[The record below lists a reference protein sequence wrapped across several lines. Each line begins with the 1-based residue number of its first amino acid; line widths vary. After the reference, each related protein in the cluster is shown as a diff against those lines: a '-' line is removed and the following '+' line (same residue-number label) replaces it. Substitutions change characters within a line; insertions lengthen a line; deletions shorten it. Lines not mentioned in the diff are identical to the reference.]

1 MRIAVRISHV
11 ADTDRPILI
20 TSIFHNDPYSVGA
33 IQPGD
38 IVTHVTT
45 HAYRESGFHPLGEDG
60 KERLRDI
67 LLGGR
72 YPIEL
77 SLKRTACV
85 APSISDDYNVRN
97 IRMRELH
104 FGGNKLIGGRA
115 FDWDRFVF
123 KISHLPLLEYLDLDR
138 NHVGRNAC
146 EAIAGYLSQ
155 GGSRLHTLFLR
166 ENLIDDECAD
176 LLIPAL
182 EYNTSLRKLY
192 LQKNQLTS
200 RGRGRFLELLGYTS
214 SPYLTYHSNHT
225 LCELRWDVS
234 GVHEPLKSILKLN
247 DDKLNDGTAVSVR
260 SKRRNK
266 ILLAHYLHSPL
277 DVAPFSDL
285 DVRVMPHLLAWFGV
299 NEAGRRG
306 RRRFHETIHNVH
318 TPFDDRGQRFRAL
331 HALVREWNVPALFG
345 NPSPERRRMDELEA
359 TVDRLRREKDAAV
372 EALRAENAGLA
383 EENRRLREEIESI
396 GGRRESSWWNW
407 KRRKVS

>member
-1 MRIAVRISHV
+1 M
-11 ADTDRPILI
+11 
-20 TSIFHNDPYSVGA
+20 
-33 IQPGD
+33 
-38 IVTHVTT
+38 
-45 HAYRESGFHPLGEDG
+45 
-60 KERLRDI
+60 
-67 LLGGR
+67 
-72 YPIEL
+72 

-104 FGGNKLIGGRA
+104 FGVNKLIGGRA

-299 NEAGRRG
+299 SESGRRG

-345 NPSPERRRMDELEA
+345 NPSPEQRRMDELEA
-359 TVDRLRREKDAAV
+359 TVERLGREKDAAV

-383 EENRRLREEIESI
+383 VREQAGEDLDGARPQARSVTALALRV
-396 GGRRESSWWNW
+396 
-407 KRRKVS
+407 VSRSPGAHSAIVRHRVSPELFRHS